1 MNGSKEAKPKYSK
14 NAGEGV
20 DTTAQAAGIIAGRYM
35 QIKSGCIMEIAPLGT
50 PLPRWELPGSCVEL
64 RGVW

>member
-1 MNGSKEAKPKYSK
+1 MNGTKEAKPKYSK

-35 QIKSGCIMEIAPLGT
+35 SWLML
-50 PLPRWELPGSCVEL
+50 S
-64 RGVW
+64 RG